1 MLGGGG
7 RPRLGRVA
15 EVTGAIGVELR
26 KAPIPAQEVFECG
39 QRRGRVL
46 LGHKARVQDPPV
58 GIVHSHHQVLHRQ
71 LRQPAVARGIEVYH
85 HPAQRAALPP
95 PAVLAPAPDSWPR
108 ARPPA
113 GPASRP
119 RVRDFEAVHRAQ
131 LLPEVLH
138 GEVRVALALERAHL
152 LDGRQRDARAPRLA
166 TAVVDQPVIPVALP
180 ALLQPPQV
188 SGRDPQDVCCLNPR
202 QLPGDRL
209 HDHFLPAL
217 RLYLS
222 GHPSLDALHRR
233 LCSRQRPTSLSA
245 YTPGHLQCSLHR
257 ATAQLTRS
265 CFFSYCPAA

>member
-1 MLGGGG
+1 MSAANVEAVFSSGTKRAYRIRPSASSIATTKSCIGSCGSQPWREASRCTIIPHSG
-7 RPRLGRVA
+7 RRSRRRRYWPRPRTPGHEPGRLQGQLLVHVY
-15 EVTGAIGVELR
+15 EISRPCTG
-26 KAPIPAQEVFECG
+26 
-39 QRRGRVL
+39 
-46 LGHKARVQDPPV
+46 
-58 GIVHSHHQVLHRQ
+58 
-71 LRQPAVARGIEVYH
+71 
-85 HPAQRAALPP
+85 
-95 PAVLAPAPDSWPR
+95 
-108 ARPPA
+108 
-113 GPASRP
+113 GPA
-119 RVRDFEAVHRAQ
+119 A
-131 LLPEVLH
+131 PEVLH

-209 HDHFLPAL
+209 HDHFLPAH

-245 YTPGHLQCSLHR
+245 YTPGHLQCSLQAR
-257 ATAQLTRS
+257 VSGLTL
-265 CFFSYCPAA
+265 A